1 MIKQDLY
8 FVTSNNKKFES
19 LSEML
24 APIGV
29 NLFRLEYDFDE
40 GRELSI
46 EDVAKNKL
54 KQAKQAFPDKKLIV
68 DDRGFFIP
76 ALNGFPGPFVKLLL
90 DSFSYKGLIK
100 LMSGESD
107 RRALFSYAIGYFDDY
122 TDNILVTSE
131 EGFITERPR
140 GDNLHGWTELLYV
153 YGHPSYP
160 NKSLAELTDTEWDD
174 YLEKIEDIDPFVLL
188 KKHLEAQ
195 LDT

>member
-40 GRELSI
+40 GRELSF
-46 EDVAKNKL
+46 EYVAKNKL

-174 YLEKIEDIDPFVLL
+174 YLERIEDIDPFALL
-188 KKHLEAQ
+188 KKHLEA
-195 LDT
+195 